1 MKKITLLLVFISIL
15 GFAQTP
21 LHVFNFE
28 GTMSN
33 NANTATLVGL
43 GANAAANTSFV
54 ADRNSRPN
62 AALRCS
68 GGATYYETAILN
80 LPAGNSSRSIS
91 FWFKNDNAN
100 TNQQIIS
107 YGTAASNQA
116 YGLELIFVSGQQ
128 GFNHYGFANDF
139 PGLLTTTQGAWIFY
153 TLVFNGT
160 TASVYTNNVLRGSA
174 NKATWNT
181 VLGQYLRIGQDVNN
195 SSPTLNGV
203 IDDLKIYN
211 SALTTT
217 QVTTVFN
224 QREPGITNQVG
235 GLMEASNATLTSFD
249 LNYHVNS
256 YRQATNVILKYGT
269 SPGMLT
275 TQVTLQTNLNDVVG
289 NNYTSTISG
298 LSANTVYYYTIEAI
312 NDSGKSLIPV
322 RQYSTAGN
330 FPALTD
336 VVAYF
341 PFENSLNSHDSSHQL
356 TSINASNTPEYAA
369 GKVGQG
375 INFNQGIN
383 LANKGLVNSSSIN
396 TSLPGSEYTIAF
408 WFDNSNNDFTGI
420 SFPTPIMAFSSVFVR
435 QDQFN
440 YAQIKRGYSSS
451 ASNFLGGT
459 LDGPN
464 VAVGLHHIA
473 LVHKAGTAADRV
485 DCALYVDGL
494 FVSTLSSAADVNTL
508 YRYNTN
514 FFVGGGADGAGTS
527 QSSQR
532 YAGLLDELYIFKK
545 ALVRGEIL
553 AVMNNTNQS
562 LSNQDFNS
570 KNLKFSLYPNPAT
583 NLINIELATELKSL
597 EIYSLQGQKILASN
611 KYQVDVS
618 SLSKGMYLVRVED
631 VENGVSTQKLI
642 VE

>member
-1 MKKITLLLVFISIL
+1 MKKITLLLALSSML

-21 LHVFNFE
+21 SHVFNFE

-33 NANTATLVGL
+33 NTNTATLVGL

-62 AALRCS
+62 SALRCA

-91 FWFKNDNAN
+91 FWYKNDNTSA
-100 TNQQIIS
+100 NQQIIS

-174 NKATWNT
+174 NKSTWNT

-195 SSPTLNGV
+195 SVPTLNGV

-211 SALTTT
+211 SALTTA
-217 QVTTVFN
+217 QITTVFN
-224 QREPGITNQVG
+224 QREPSVTNQVG
-235 GLMEASNATLTSFD
+235 GLMEATNATTTSFD
-249 LNYHVNS
+249 LNYQVNS

-275 TQVTLQTNLNDVVG
+275 TQLTLQSNLNDIIG
-289 NNYTSTISG
+289 NNYTSTVSN

-341 PFENSLNSHDSSHQL
+341 PFENSLNSYDSSHQL
-356 TSINASNTPEYAA
+356 TSINPSNVPDFST

-396 TSLPGSEYTIAF
+396 DNLPGSEYTIAF

-420 SFPTPIMAFSSVFVR
+420 SFPTPIMAFSSVYVR
-435 QDQFN
+435 QEQFN

-459 LDGPN
+459 LEGQN

-485 DCALYVDGL
+485 DCALYIDGL
-494 FVSTLSSAADVNTL
+494 FVSTLSSASDVNTVH
-508 YRYNTN
+508 RYNTN

-527 QSSQR
+527 QSAQR
-532 YAGLLDELYIFKK
+532 YAGLMDELYIFKK
-545 ALVRGEIL
+545 ALVSGEIL
-553 AVMNNTNQS
+553 AVMNNTNQT
-562 LSNQDFNS
+562 LSNKDLSSN
-570 KNLKFSLYPNPAT
+570 NLKFNLYPNPAT
-583 NLINIELATELKSL
+583 DILNIAMETELKSV
-597 EIYSLQGQKILASN
+597 EIYSLLGQKVLSSDKN
-611 KYQVDVS
+611 QVDVS
-618 SLSKGMYLVRVED
+618 DLSKGMYMVRVED
-631 VENGVSTQKLI
+631 VEGSVSTQKLV